1 MLTKQLREM
10 ERQAE
15 VLEQNPQGKRKEA
28 ATLMTKTEPYHIH
41 WWASPKHE
49 LASKVFIK
57 AKKVYKQNLE
67 K

>member
-28 ATLMTKTEPYHIH
+28 ATLMTKTEPLAKTF
-41 WWASPKHE
+41 WASPKHE
-49 LASKVFIK
+49 LAGKIFTK
-57 AKKVYKQNLE
+57 AKKVYKQNI